1 MITLITAYLLLIV
14 FTDKGWLTSSE
25 ELEFVETRL
34 KWNLNNFRRD
44 IVLGKESKS
53 QFRFVTIYL

>member
-44 IVLGKESKS
+44 IVFCFILDK
-53 QFRFVTIYL
+53 

>member
-14 FTDKGWLTSSE
+14 FTDKGWLTSRE

-34 KWNLNNFRRD
+34 KWNVNNFRRD
-44 IVLGKESKS
+44 IVFCFILDK
-53 QFRFVTIYL
+53 